1 MTRVFSD
8 PITSPMSNGHVILRA
23 ELDFAARRAFVAEAT
38 TSITAAAGSGR
49 KVQLDCSAVEVR
61 GPVEDAVIG
70 MLVTLA
76 RMAQRNGAR
85 LALTRVPAAMRAQVE
100 AAGVAHFFDWER

>member
-8 PITSPMSNGHVILRA
+8 AITNPTNNRHVILRA

-38 TSITAAAGSGR
+38 SSITAAAGSGR
-49 KVQLDCSAVEVR
+49 KVQFDCSAVEVH
-61 GPVEDAVIG
+61 GPVEDSVVG

-76 RMAQRNGAR
+76 RTAQRNGAR
-85 LALTRVPAAMRAQVE
+85 LALTRVPAAMGAQLE